1 MKKSIT
7 YETTYNNHP
16 INTNKEKQ
24 LGCYTKALEKIE
36 STLDR
41 MLEKHSKIMLV
52 RFDVRY
58 PDDGNIICKSNQP
71 SDFAYN
77 LKRCLNREKIAGG
90 HRVDAKIIHVQE
102 QDTSERPHFHFAVV
116 VNANA
121 KNKAFPIL
129 QKADA
134 LWKTMMN
141 TEQGGLVDFC
151 NTKKNGI
158 VVDKGKMDFQE
169 RYDEVFHQASYLAKT
184 RGKEHRDK
192 GSWLIKTSR

>member
-1 MKKSIT
+1 MKQNIT

-24 LGCYTKALEKIE
+24 MGCYTKALEKIE
-36 STLDR
+36 STLDG
-41 MLEKHSKIMLV
+41 MLEKHSKVMLI

-77 LKRCLNREKIAGG
+77 LKRSFNREKITGG
-90 HRVDAKIIHVQE
+90 HKVDAKVIHVQE
-102 QDTSERPHFHFAVV
+102 QESSERPHFHFALV

-121 KNKAFPIL
+121 KNRPFPIL

-134 LWKTMMN
+134 
-141 TEQGGLVDFC
+141 
-151 NTKKNGI
+151 
-158 VVDKGKMDFQE
+158 
-169 RYDEVFHQASYLAKT
+169 RRS
-184 RGKEHRDK
+184 
-192 GSWLIKTSR
+192 S

>member
-1 MKKSIT
+1 MKQNIT
-7 YETTYNNHP
+7 FETMYNNHS

-36 STLDR
+36 RSLDR

-58 PDDGNIICKSNQP
+58 PDDENIMYKSNQP

-77 LKRCLNREKIAGG
+77 LKRSLNREKTIGG
-90 HRVDAKIIHVQE
+90 HKVDAKVIHVQE
-102 QDTSERPHFHFAVV
+102 QDSSKKPHFHFAVV

-121 KNKAFPIL
+121 KNRAFPIL

-134 LWKTMMN
+134 LWKTMMK

-151 NTKKNGI
+151 NSKRNGI
-158 VVDKGKMDFQE
+158 VIDKHKEDFQE
-169 RYDEVFHQASYLAKT
+169 HYDEVFHQASYLAKT
-184 RGKEHRDK
+184 RGKEKRDK